1 MARMVNCIKLKKE
14 AEGLDRPLYL
24 GELGQRIWE
33 NVSKKAWAGWISH
46 QTMLVNENRLNLADI
61 RARKYLAQQMENYFF
76 GDGAERESLNLLL
89 NPYRDILVNRAQND
103 ILKRQIC
110 SCFLMFSVIS
120 DALRRLA
127 AG

>member
-14 AEGLDRPLYL
+14 AEGLDRPPYP

-33 NVSKKAWAGWISH
+33 NVSKEAWAGWISH

-76 GDGAERESLNLLL
+76 GVGADR
-89 NPYRDILVNRAQND
+89 P
-103 ILKRQIC
+103 
-110 SCFLMFSVIS
+110 
-120 DALRRLA
+120 
-127 AG
+127 AGYVPQQ